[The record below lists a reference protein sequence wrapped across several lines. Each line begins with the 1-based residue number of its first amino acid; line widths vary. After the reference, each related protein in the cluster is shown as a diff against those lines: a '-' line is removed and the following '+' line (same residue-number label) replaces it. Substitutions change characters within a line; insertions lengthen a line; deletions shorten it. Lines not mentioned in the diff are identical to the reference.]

1 MFRLLLLMVLI
12 ALGAT
17 ATHAQDSASLE
28 QLSAYLNSIDAAA
41 TRFRQINADGSVSTG
56 ILYIDRPGRAR
67 FEYEAP
73 DDGTLVVVGNS
84 TVGVFDGAADNR
96 ADTYPLSQTPLKL
109 ILAGDVD
116 LTRATPITVI
126 GTHRGMTIVE
136 AQDRD
141 RAELGKIR
149 LYFETGPIRLAEWL
163 ITSETGE
170 ETRVVLEPLQPRS
183 GLPRSLFDIAGIERS
198 RN

>member
-17 ATHAQDSASLE
+17 ATHAQDRASLE
-28 QLSAYLNSIDAAA
+28 RLSAYLNSIDAAA

-116 LTRATPITVI
+116 LTRATPITGI